1 MARWRPLADD
11 LDPRVREFTEALR
24 RQVDRGGLSVAAL
37 AEATGYSRS
46 SWERYLGG
54 RLLPPR
60 YAVVALAEATGADPA
75 HFTTMWEVTERVW
88 SRAEGRHD
96 VTMEAVRIAE
106 ARAALGGFGPAP
118 AAPSPAAPS
127 PAPSPAPAAP
137 APAAPAPA
145 APVPAAPAVRRR
157 PVVLFVAGVVAVVL
171 AVVGVTALTGGD
183 GDDRA
188 RPGPSRTARAAALP
202 AGVKCTGQECTG
214 KDPEGMGCGGG
225 NARTAA
231 AAWVGG
237 AYVEMRYSRV
247 CAAVWARISA
257 GAPGDTVSVTEA
269 GGTRRSQRSRI
280 GRDPEAYT
288 SMLAVR
294 APGAARACATLTTGS
309 HGCAAPP
316 PG

>member
-75 HFTTMWEVTERVW
+75 HFTTMWEVAERVW

-118 AAPSPAAPS
+118 AAPSPAPS
-127 PAPSPAPAAP
+127 PA
-137 APAAPAPA
+137 
-145 APVPAAPAVRRR
+145 PAAPAVRRR
-157 PVVLFVAGVVAVVL
+157 PVLLFVAGVVAVVL

-269 GGTRRSQRSRI
+269 GGARRSQRSRI

>member
-11 LDPRVREFTEALR
+11 LDPRVREFTEQLR

-46 SWERYLGG
+46 SWERYLDG

-75 HFTTMWEVTERVW
+75 HFTTMWELTERVW

-96 VTMEAVRIAE
+96 VTMEAARIAE
-106 ARAALGGFGPAP
+106 ARAALGEFGPPPAP
-118 AAPSPAAPS
+118 APGPGDGS
-127 PAPSPAPAAP
+127 
-137 APAAPAPA
+137 
-145 APVPAAPAVRRR
+145 VRRR
-157 PVVLFVAGVVAVVL
+157 RRAAVLFAVGVVAVVL
-171 AVVGVTALTGGD
+171 AVVGATVLTGGD
-183 GDDRA
+183 GRDDRA
-188 RPGPSRTARAAALP
+188 RPGPSRTARAADLP
-202 AGVKCTGQECTG
+202 AGVKCTGRDCTG

-269 GGTRRSQRSRI
+269 GGSRRSQHRRI
-280 GRDPEAYT
+280 GQDPAAYT
-288 SMLAVR
+288 SMLAVT
-294 APGAARACATLTTGS
+294 APGAARACATLTTGP
-309 HGCAAPP
+309 HGCATP
-316 PG
+316 PGR

>member
-11 LDPRVREFTEALR
+11 LDPRVREFTEQLR

-46 SWERYLGG
+46 SWERYLNG

-96 VTMEAVRIAE
+96 VTMEALRIAE
-106 ARAALGGFGPAP
+106 ARAALGEFGPAP
-118 AAPSPAAPS
+118 GPA
-127 PAPSPAPAAP
+127 PAPSASAPASSSASASP
-137 APAAPAPA
+137 SDSASPSAS
-145 APVPAAPAVRRR
+145 AVRRH
-157 PVVLFVAGVVAVVL
+157 PVVLFVVGAVAVVL
-171 AVVGVTALTGGD
+171 AVVGATFLTGGEG

-188 RPGPSRTARAAALP
+188 RPGPSPTARAAGLP
-202 AGVKCTGQECTG
+202 AGVKCTGQDCTG

-247 CAAVWARISA
+247 CAAAWARISA
-257 GAPGDTVSVTEA
+257 GATGDTVSVTEA
-269 GGTRRSQRSRI
+269 GGARRSQRSRI
-280 GRDPEAYT
+280 GQDPAAYT
-288 SMLAVR
+288 PMLAVR
-294 APGAARACATLTTGS
+294 TPGAARACATLTTGP
-309 HGCAAPP
+309 HGCATPP

>member
-1 MARWRPLADD
+1 MARWRPLAED
-11 LDPRVREFTEALR
+11 LDPRVREFTEQLR

-46 SWERYLGG
+46 SWERYLDG

-96 VTMEAVRIAE
+96 VTMEALRIAE
-106 ARAALGGFGPAP
+106 ARAALGEFGPAP
-118 AAPSPAAPS
+118 AA
-127 PAPSPAPAAP
+127 APSPAPAA
-137 APAAPAPA
+137 ARG
-145 APVPAAPAVRRR
+145 VRRR
-157 PVVLFVAGVVAVVL
+157 PVVLFVVGVVAVVL
-171 AVVGVTALTGGD
+171 AAAGATALTGGD

-188 RPGPSRTARAAALP
+188 RPGPSRSARAAALP

-269 GGTRRSQRSRI
+269 GGDGRSQRSRI
-280 GRDPEAYT
+280 GRDPAAYT

-294 APGAARACATLTTGS
+294 TPGAARACATLTTGP

-316 PG
+316 SG

>member
-11 LDPRVREFTEALR
+11 LDPRVREFAEQLR

-46 SWERYLGG
+46 SWERYLNG

-60 YAVVALAEATGADPA
+60 HAVVALAGATGADPA

-96 VTMEAVRIAE
+96 VTMEALRIAE
-106 ARAALGGFGPAP
+106 ARAALGEFGPAP
-118 AAPSPAAPS
+118 AAAVTAAVQGP
-127 PAPSPAPAAP
+127 P
-137 APAAPAPA
+137 
-145 APVPAAPAVRRR
+145 PAAPAVRRR
-157 PVVLFVAGVVAVVL
+157 PVVLFVVGVVAVVL
-171 AVVGVTALTGGD
+171 AVVGATALTGGGD

-188 RPGPSRTARAAALP
+188 RPGPSRTAHAAVLP
-202 AGVKCTGQECTG
+202 AGVKCTGQDCTG

-257 GAPGDTVSVTEA
+257 GVPGDTVSVTEA
-269 GGTRRSQRSRI
+269 GGARRSQRSRI
-280 GRDPEAYT
+280 GRDPAAYT

-294 APGAARACATLTTGS
+294 TPGAARACATLTTGPR
-309 HGCAAPP
+309 GCATPP

>member
-11 LDPRVREFTEALR
+11 LDPRVREFTEQLR
-24 RQVDRGGLSVAAL
+24 RQLDRGGLSVAAL

-46 SWERYLGG
+46 SWERYLNG

-88 SRAEGRHD
+88 SRAEGRRD
-96 VTMEAVRIAE
+96 VTMEALRIAE
-106 ARAALGGFGPAP
+106 ARAALGEFGPAP
-118 AAPSPAAPS
+118 A
-127 PAPSPAPAAP
+127 PAPSASAPASTSASASASDSGP
-137 APAAPAPA
+137 ASAS
-145 APVPAAPAVRRR
+145 AVRRR
-157 PVVLFVAGVVAVVL
+157 PVVIFVVGVVAVVL
-171 AVVGVTALTGGD
+171 AVAGATVLTGGGG

-188 RPGPSRTARAAALP
+188 RPGPSPTARAAGLP
-202 AGVKCTGQECTG
+202 AGVKCTGQDCTG

-237 AYVEMRYSRV
+237 AYVEMRYSGV
-247 CAAVWARISA
+247 CAAAWARISA

-269 GGTRRSQRSRI
+269 GGAHRSQHSRI
-280 GRDPEAYT
+280 GQDPAAYT

-294 APGAARACATLTTGS
+294 TPGAARACATLTTGP
-309 HGCAAPP
+309 HGCATPP
-316 PG
+316 PD

>member
-11 LDPRVREFTEALR
+11 LDPRVREFTEQLR

-46 SWERYLGG
+46 SWERYLSG

-96 VTMEAVRIAE
+96 VTMEALRIAE
-106 ARAALGGFGPAP
+106 ARAALGEFGPAP
-118 AAPSPAAPS
+118 GPA
-127 PAPSPAPAAP
+127 AAP
-137 APAAPAPA
+137 APAEAPA
-145 APVPAAPAVRRR
+145 APGVRRSR
-157 PVVLFVAGVVAVVL
+157 LVLFAVGVVGVVGVVL
-171 AVVGVTALTGGD
+171 AVFGATALTGGGE

-188 RPGPSRTARAAALP
+188 RPDPTRTARAAALP
-202 AGVKCTGQECTG
+202 AGVKCTGRDCTG

-269 GGTRRSQRSRI
+269 GGARRSQRSRI

-288 SMLAVR
+288 SMLAVH
-294 APGAARACATLTTGS
+294 APGAARACATLTTGP

>member
-11 LDPRVREFTEALR
+11 LDPRVREFTEQLR

-96 VTMEAVRIAE
+96 VTMEALRIAE
-106 ARAALGGFGPAP
+106 ARAALGEFGPAP
-118 AAPSPAAPS
+118 AA
-127 PAPSPAPAAP
+127 APSPAPAAP
-137 APAAPAPA
+137 AA
-145 APVPAAPAVRRR
+145 RRR
-157 PVVLFVAGVVAVVL
+157 PVVLFVVGVVAVVL
-171 AVVGVTALTGGD
+171 AVVGATALTGGD

-188 RPGPSRTARAAALP
+188 RPGPSRTARAAGLP
-202 AGVKCTGQECTG
+202 AGVKCTGRECTG

-237 AYVEMRYSRV
+237 AYVEMRYSQV

-269 GGTRRSQRSRI
+269 GGARRSQRSRI
-280 GRDPEAYT
+280 GRDPAAYT

-294 APGAARACATLTTGS
+294 TPGAARACATLTTGS

>member
-60 YAVVALAEATGADPA
+60 YAVVALAGATGADPA
-75 HFTTMWEVTERVW
+75 HLTTMWEVTERVW

-118 AAPSPAAPS
+118 APAS
-127 PAPSPAPAAP
+127 
-137 APAAPAPA
+137 
-145 APVPAAPAVRRR
+145 PAVRRR

-171 AVVGVTALTGGD
+171 AVVGATALTGGGDGD

-188 RPGPSRTARAAALP
+188 RPGPSGTARAAALP

-269 GGTRRSQRSRI
+269 GGARRSQRSRI

>member
-11 LDPRVREFTEALR
+11 LDPRVREFTEQLR

-96 VTMEAVRIAE
+96 VTMEALRIAE
-106 ARAALGGFGPAP
+106 ARAALGEFGPAP
-118 AAPSPAAPS
+118 AA
-127 PAPSPAPAAP
+127 APSPAPA
-137 APAAPAPA
+137 
-145 APVPAAPAVRRR
+145 VPAARRR
-157 PVVLFVAGVVAVVL
+157 PVVLFVVGVVAVVL
-171 AVVGVTALTGGD
+171 AVVGATALTGGD
-183 GDDRA
+183 GGGDDRS
-188 RPGPSRTARAAALP
+188 RPGPSRTARAAGLP
-202 AGVKCTGQECTG
+202 AGVKCTGRECTG

-237 AYVEMRYSRV
+237 AYVEMRYSQV

-269 GGTRRSQRSRI
+269 GGARRSQRSRI
-280 GRDPEAYT
+280 GRDPAAYT

-294 APGAARACATLTTGS
+294 TPGAARACATLTTGS

>member
-96 VTMEAVRIAE
+96 VTMEAERIAE

-127 PAPSPAPAAP
+127 PAP
-137 APAAPAPA
+137 
-145 APVPAAPAVRRR
+145 AAPAVRRR
-157 PVVLFVAGVVAVVL
+157 PVVLFVAGVLAVAL
-171 AVVGVTALTGGD
+171 AVVGVTALTGDGD

-269 GGTRRSQRSRI
+269 GGARRSQRSRI

>member
-11 LDPRVREFTEALR
+11 LDPRVREFTEQLR

-96 VTMEAVRIAE
+96 VTMEALRIAE
-106 ARAALGGFGPAP
+106 ARAALGEFGPAP
-118 AAPSPAAPS
+118 AAV
-127 PAPSPAPAAP
+127 PSPAPAAP
-137 APAAPAPA
+137 AA
-145 APVPAAPAVRRR
+145 RRR
-157 PVVLFVAGVVAVVL
+157 PVVLFVVGVVAVVL
-171 AVVGVTALTGGD
+171 AVVGATALTGGD

-188 RPGPSRTARAAALP
+188 RPGPSRIARAAGLP
-202 AGVKCTGQECTG
+202 AGVKCTGRECTG

-237 AYVEMRYSRV
+237 AYVEMRYSQV

-269 GGTRRSQRSRI
+269 GGARRSQRSRI
-280 GRDPEAYT
+280 GRDPAAYT

-294 APGAARACATLTTGS
+294 TPGAARACATLTTGS

>member
-118 AAPSPAAPS
+118 AGPSSAPA
-127 PAPSPAPAAP
+127 SPAPAAP
-137 APAAPAPA
+137 A
-145 APVPAAPAVRRR
+145 PAAPAVRRR

-171 AVVGVTALTGGD
+171 AVIGATALIGD
-183 GDDRA
+183 GDGDADDRA
-188 RPGPSRTARAAALP
+188 WPGPSHTARAAALP

-269 GGTRRSQRSRI
+269 GGARRSQRSRI

>member
-11 LDPRVREFTEALR
+11 LDPRVREFTEQLR

-46 SWERYLGG
+46 SWERYLNG

-96 VTMEAVRIAE
+96 VTMEALRIAE
-106 ARAALGGFGPAP
+106 ARAALGEFGPAP
-118 AAPSPAAPS
+118 GPA
-127 PAPSPAPAAP
+127 PAPSASDS
-137 APAAPAPA
+137 
-145 APVPAAPAVRRR
+145 VPASGVRRR
-157 PVVLFVAGVVAVVL
+157 PAVLFVVGVVAVVL
-171 AVVGVTALTGGD
+171 AVVGATLLTGGGG

-188 RPGPSRTARAAALP
+188 RPGPSPTARAAGLP
-202 AGVKCTGQECTG
+202 AGVKCTGQDCTG

-225 NARTAA
+225 NALTAA

-247 CAAVWARISA
+247 CAAAWARISA
-257 GAPGDTVSVTEA
+257 GATGDTVSVTEA
-269 GGTRRSQRSRI
+269 GGARRSQRSRI
-280 GRDPEAYT
+280 GQDPAAYT
-288 SMLAVR
+288 PMLAVR
-294 APGAARACATLTTGS
+294 TPGAARACATLTTGP
-309 HGCAAPP
+309 HGCATPP

>member
-11 LDPRVREFTEALR
+11 LDPRVREFTEQLR

-96 VTMEAVRIAE
+96 VTMEALRIAE
-106 ARAALGGFGPAP
+106 ARAALGEFGPAP
-118 AAPSPAAPS
+118 AAP
-127 PAPSPAPAAP
+127 PSPAPAAP
-137 APAAPAPA
+137 AA
-145 APVPAAPAVRRR
+145 RRR
-157 PVVLFVAGVVAVVL
+157 PVVLFVVGVVAVVL
-171 AVVGVTALTGGD
+171 AVVGATALTGGD
-183 GDDRA
+183 GGGDDRA
-188 RPGPSRTARAAALP
+188 RPGPSRTARAAGLP
-202 AGVKCTGQECTG
+202 AGVKCTGRECTG

-237 AYVEMRYSRV
+237 AYVEMRYSQV

-269 GGTRRSQRSRI
+269 GGARRSQRSRI
-280 GRDPEAYT
+280 GRDPAAYT

-294 APGAARACATLTTGS
+294 TPGTARACATLTTGS